1 MTVCLKQLTRKFQM
15 PDGGAVYFE
24 EKVAQAA
31 RPGWS
36 AGNDACGHSCAG
48 GGVGGVGGGDGDFNA
63 DSIGQ
68 TSKLKRALRFA
79 WAIPTSLLQN
89 TTITL
94 HMMPHNNR
102 LDMVLLIGRK
112 N

>member
-48 GGVGGVGGGDGDFNA
+48 GGEGGRGGVTE
-63 DSIGQ
+63 
-68 TSKLKRALRFA
+68 TSML
-79 WAIPTSLLQN
+79 ILLVRHPN
-89 TTITL
+89 
-94 HMMPHNNR
+94 
-102 LDMVLLIGRK
+102 
-112 N
+112 